1 MAPDT
6 LTALSDQL
14 VYMAMASY
22 AVAVLLFAAE
32 LVAER
37 GWAASAAML
46 VTAVGLAADVAA
58 AATRGLAVGR
68 VPWGNMFE
76 YSVMVSIVVTA
87 GFLVWALRRTEVRP
101 LGGFF
106 VVLALLALGAGR
118 FGLYAEAG
126 PLVPALQSGWL
137 RIHVLAAI
145 IGSSLL
151 TIASVFS
158 ALYLIK
164 ERWERRRR
172 PPLVAGAAR
181 TADPE
186 EVAGALSRYG
196 TATPAPTKPAS
207 APAAPPP
214 APPAPG
220 ALAALVARLPA
231 AGTLDAL
238 AYRTTVIAFP
248 IWTFAIMAG
257 AIWAQ
262 SAWGRYWGWDPKE
275 TWSFI
280 TWVVYAAYLHARA
293 TAGWRARRAAW
304 IALAGLVATII
315 NFYVVNT
322 VVVGL
327 HSYSG
332 L

>member
-1 MAPDT
+1 MAPEA
-6 LTALSDQL
+6 LSALSDQL
-14 VYMAMASY
+14 VYLAMAGY
-22 AVAVLLFAAE
+22 ALAVLLFAFEFAFE
-32 LVAER
+32 GGWAGAAGSLVAV
-37 GWAASAAML
+37 A
-46 VTAVGLAADVAA
+46 GLAANAGAA
-58 AATRGLAVGR
+58 LTRGLAVDR

-76 YSVMVSIVVTA
+76 YSVMVSAVVVA
-87 GFLVWALRRTEVRP
+87 GFLVWTTRRPEVRP

-106 VVLALLALGAGR
+106 LVLALLALGAGR
-118 FGLYAEAG
+118 FALYAEAG
-126 PLVPALQSGWL
+126 PLVPALQSSWL
-137 RIHVLAAI
+137 RVHVLAAI

-151 TIASVFS
+151 GIASVFS
-158 ALYLIK
+158 LLYLVR
-164 ERWERRRR
+164 ERAERRRPAPR
-172 PPLVAGAAR
+172 PLVSGGAQ
-181 TADPE
+181 TADPDR
-186 EVAGALSRYG
+186 VAGVLNRY
-196 TATPAPTKPAS
+196 ADPVSAPTTA
-207 APAAPPP
+207 
-214 APPAPG
+214 G
-220 ALAALVARLPA
+220 AQPLAKAGRRSLAARLPS

-238 AYRTTVIAFP
+238 AYRTTVFAFP
-248 IWTFAIMAG
+248 IWTFAIIAG

-280 TWVVYAAYLHARA
+280 TWTVYAAYLHARA

-304 IALAGLVATII
+304 ISVIGLATTII